1 MKYMNVVW
9 CKQNSSVFQVDSAS
23 FKDSLFYYSC
33 PRYFVYITYSV
44 GSRPGGLL
52 CEPVVVHL
60 SVCLMRAIST
70 AISADQSLRQTDAGW
85 TVIRCCLT
93 LAQCETC
100 VLSVGLSAGL
110 EWAPTM
116 HGSTGVRV
124 VQSCVWGLV
133 QMCTSIFFFSFVPSL
148 FSKICFLHTSTKQN
162 WSMLLRA
169 RIKQTGRDV
178 TLIQSQVGQW
188 EAVNNR

>member
-9 CKQNSSVFQVDSAS
+9 SKQNSSVFQVDSAS

-133 QMCTSIFFFSFVPSL
+133 QTCTSIFFFLCPFFVLQNL
-148 FSKICFLHTSTKQN
+148 FPPHKHKTKLKHVVKSKN
-162 WSMLLRA
+162 
-169 RIKQTGRDV
+169 QT
-178 TLIQSQVGQW
+178 
-188 EAVNNR
+188 NRQRCHFNPKSSWPMRSSK